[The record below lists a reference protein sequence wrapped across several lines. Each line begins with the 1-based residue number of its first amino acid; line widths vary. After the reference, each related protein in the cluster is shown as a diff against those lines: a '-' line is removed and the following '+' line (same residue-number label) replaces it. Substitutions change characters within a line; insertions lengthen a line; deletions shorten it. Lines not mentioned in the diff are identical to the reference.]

1 MVISQ
6 KTFGGLMPRV
16 EASLLPDN
24 AATVAHDCR
33 LRSGKLAP
41 MKQSAS
47 FMDYPVRLENGL
59 VDMAD
64 ALSLYL
70 WKRGTRKEFLTWPGF
85 VTVAPSNLFDD
96 DRYRVFVAGATGK
109 HGAEV
114 EIPPAP
120 VMSAPEVDPIVDP
133 TLYIQNAFVQTYVDN
148 YGRESACSPISNYI
162 TYKDPGTP
170 VRESIVATIAS
181 GDVPANVLHRRIY
194 KVLGVYGD
202 KLYVKTNKNG
212 DWEDDLT
219 AGAFDAFTITL
230 NSANDDA
237 KQTLYFSEQFINQP
251 CVYVSAIDNGGFDR
265 SSICLEKLPACGVT
279 RSAVPPNAALTA
291 NLRYTFFYQTW
302 VNEYGYESQVS
313 DASGE
318 ITYNDGDQMSIT
330 AVTPVPEGAVARR
343 IYKVVTG
350 TETESIQFV
359 WEQAVGTN
367 EFGAST
373 FTVKDEDAGDILTP
387 MTECPRDLAWIANVP
402 GNFYAGFATSKP
414 RQVCFS
420 EINVPTS
427 WPNAYRYDV
436 REDTVGLAVSGNTVF
451 VLTVGQPYAISGT
464 DPAAMTVS
472 RIASNQGCV
481 SKYSICTMNNAVF
494 YASQDGVCMLSEG
507 SQSEIVMTKSLFTKE
522 QWTELNPSSCLMATH
537 DTALHM
543 FFTKT
548 DGTRVAYVLD
558 MIEGDPV
565 LTTQSDVAN
574 AIYADVESDGLYI
587 IKEVLP

>member
-33 LRSGKLAP
+33 LRSGKLEP

-64 ALSLYL
+64 ALTLYL
-70 WKRGTRKEFLTWPGF
+70 WKRGVRKEFLAWPGF

-109 HGAEV
+109 NGTEV
-114 EIPPAP
+114 EIPSAP
-120 VMSAPEVDPIVDP
+120 VMSEPETDPITDP
-133 TLYIQNAFVQTYVDN
+133 TLYVQYAFVQTYVDN

-181 GDVPANVLHRRIY
+181 GDVPANVVHRRIY

-219 AGAFDAFTITL
+219 TGAFDDFTIAL
-230 NSANDDA
+230 NSANDDV
-237 KQTLYFSEQFINQP
+237 KQTLYFSEQFVNQP
-251 CVYVSAIDNGGFDR
+251 CAYISAIDNGGFDR
-265 SSICLEKLPACGVT
+265 SSLCLEKLPACGVT
-279 RSAVPPNAALTA
+279 RSAVPPNAALVIATQ
-291 NLRYTFFYQTW
+291 RYTFFYQTW
-302 VNEYGYESQVS
+302 VNAYGYESQVS
-313 DASGE
+313 DASAE
-318 ITYNDGDQMSIT
+318 IIYNDGNQMSIT
-330 AVTPVPEGAVARR
+330 AVSPVPEGATARR
-343 IYKVVTG
+343 IYKVITG
-350 TETESIQFV
+350 TESESIQFV
-359 WEQAVGTN
+359 WEQAVTPSATP

-387 MTECPRDLAWIANVP
+387 MTECPKDLAWIVNMP
-402 GNFYAGFATSKP
+402 GNFYAGFPTSKP

-420 EINVPTS
+420 AANIPTS
-427 WPNAYRYDV
+427 WPNAYRYEV
-436 REDTVGLAVSGNTVF
+436 REDTVGLAVSGNTLF

-494 YASQDGVCMLSEG
+494 YASQDGVCMLSKAAN
-507 SQSEIVMTKSLFTKE
+507 QKSL
-522 QWTELNPSSCLMATH
+522 
-537 DTALHM
+537 
-543 FFTKT
+543 
-548 DGTRVAYVLD
+548 
-558 MIEGDPV
+558 
-565 LTTQSDVAN
+565 
-574 AIYADVESDGLYI
+574 
-587 IKEVLP
+587 